1 MANDINAKRFVEKL
15 KAHRSAEELK
25 KIQRYFKSGEGQY
38 GEGDE
43 FMGVRMG
50 QVFALAKEFI
60 DVPLAEIE
68 KLLESPIH
76 EVRVGAVSIMDWQA
90 RNKRTLEPR
99 RKELFDL
106 YLRRHDR
113 INNWDLVDRSAP
125 YVVGGYLFEKPRDI
139 LYQLARS
146 KNVWERRTAIV

>member
-1 MANDINAKRFVEKL
+1 MSGDLTANEFVEKL
-15 KAHRSAEELK
+15 KALSSPEELQ
-25 KIQRYFKSGEGQY
+25 KIRRYFKSGAGQY
-38 GEGDE
+38 REGDE

-50 QVFALAKEFI
+50 AVFALAKEF
-60 DVPLAEIE
+60 AAMASGEIE
-68 KLLESPIH
+68 KLLENPIH

-90 RNKRTLEPR
+90 RDKKTSAPR

-125 YVVGGYLFEKPRDI
+125 YVVGGYLFEKTR
-139 LYQLARS
+139 
-146 KNVWERRTAIV
+146 